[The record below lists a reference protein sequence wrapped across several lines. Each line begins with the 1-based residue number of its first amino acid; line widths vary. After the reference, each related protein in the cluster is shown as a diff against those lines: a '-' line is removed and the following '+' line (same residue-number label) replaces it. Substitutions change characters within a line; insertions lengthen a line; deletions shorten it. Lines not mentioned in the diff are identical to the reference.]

1 MEILDFV
8 LLAGWDEWPLSIY
21 VTLHAFVVVF
31 HQVQVFALAGLC
43 NSISIFS
50 VSVPIQAR
58 RKQRKSVQMG
68 K

>member
-8 LLAGWDEWPLSIY
+8 LLAGWDEWPVY
-21 VTLHAFVVVF
+21 VTLQAFVVVF
-31 HQVQVFALAGLC
+31 HQVQVFAIAGLC

>member
-1 MEILDFV
+1 MASV
-8 LLAGWDEWPLSIY
+8 Y
-21 VTLHAFVVVF
+21 VTLQAFVVVF
-31 HQVQVFALAGLC
+31 HQVQVFAIAGLC
-43 NSISIFS
+43 NSISFFS

>member
-1 MEILDFV
+1 MASV
-8 LLAGWDEWPLSIY
+8 Y
-21 VTLHAFVVVF
+21 VTLQAFVVVF
-31 HQVQVFALAGLC
+31 HQVQVFAIAGLC

-50 VSVPIQAR
+50 VSVPIQAQ

>member
-8 LLAGWDEWPLSIY
+8 LLAGWDEWPVY
-21 VTLHAFVVVF
+21 VTLQAFVVVF
-31 HQVQVFALAGLC
+31 HQVQVFAIAGLC
-43 NSISIFS
+43 NS